1 MKSRP
6 AAQKA
11 CISPDPQG
19 WTLQS
24 GEVSVSLPT
33 LEEVASKMPA
43 ALSVEALLPSS
54 ILVTEQFTLPK
65 APREELL
72 AMAQIQLEKV
82 LPYGVG
88 EFVFDF
94 EELNETEEGVEV
106 YAIALAMTSLNQWAA
121 PLRGAGME
129 ISALGVYAV
138 QLARSCLGAGVTLVV
153 WLEQGAPYMLLA
165 SAGRL
170 VWLDSLPNVQS
181 EETDQMATHL
191 SRCLLSAELSGS
203 LHEGV
208 SSAVCGA
215 LGWANAIREVLPEVP
230 LDGRMPHAVEEV
242 SGNWLPEAWS
252 QESAQRARKAN
263 LFEKLQVLG
272 LVYLALLVGGF
283 LWLAVQKSQLGK
295 LDQKIA
301 ELQPQVELCKA
312 RQSKWNL
319 LGASIEPSRYM
330 IEVLHQVTKVIGPAD
345 IRITE
350 FQMGVREFNFSAE
363 ASSLGEAIEYVNR
376 LKKEP
381 ELSSFKLDSPN
392 PNLLPNERAQF
403 RVTGKVDSQT
413 VSKR

>member
-1 MKSRP
+1 
-6 AAQKA
+6 
-11 CISPDPQG
+11 
-19 WTLQS
+19 
-24 GEVSVSLPT
+24 
-33 LEEVASKMPA
+33 
-43 ALSVEALLPSS
+43 
-54 ILVTEQFTLPK
+54 
-65 APREELL
+65 
-72 AMAQIQLEKV
+72 
-82 LPYGVG
+82 
-88 EFVFDF
+88 
-94 EELNETEEGVEV
+94 
-106 YAIALAMTSLNQWAA
+106 
-121 PLRGAGME
+121 
-129 ISALGVYAV
+129 
-138 QLARSCLGAGVTLVV
+138 
-153 WLEQGAPYMLLA
+153 
-165 SAGRL
+165 
-170 VWLDSLPNVQS
+170 
-181 EETDQMATHL
+181 
-191 SRCLLSAELSGS
+191 
-203 LHEGV
+203 
-208 SSAVCGA
+208 
-215 LGWANAIREVLPEVP
+215 
-230 LDGRMPHAVEEV
+230 
-242 SGNWLPEAWS
+242 
-252 QESAQRARKAN
+252 

-319 LGASIEPSRYM
+319 LSASIEPSRYM